1 MEYPVFFVSDST
13 GITAETLG
21 HNLLAQFPGAKY
33 RAHTL
38 RFIDTVEKARASADA
53 IMRAGRE
60 AGARPIVLATFARPD
75 LRDALFA
82 CDAHCL
88 DLFGAFLGPLE
99 GALGQPSA
107 HTVGHP
113 HEAAAE
119 PQYNRRMDAVNFTL
133 AADDGA
139 GTRDYAQAQVIV
151 VGVSRSGKTPTCLF
165 LALRYG
171 IYAANY
177 PLVEKDLDDLNLPAS
192 LKPHRDRLFGLV
204 IEPRRLHELRT
215 ARRPGSA
222 YASLKTCEYEARQAE
237 ALFRGLDIPWL
248 ATTALSVEEIAAS
261 IVHRMGLA
269 GSE

>member
-21 HNLLAQFPGAKY
+21 HNLLAQFPGAQVNT
-33 RAHTL
+33 HTL
-38 RFIDTVEKARASADA
+38 RFIDTLEKARACAES
-53 IMRAGRE
+53 ISRTGRE
-60 AGARPIVLATFARPD
+60 AGLRPIVLATFARPD
-75 LRDALFA
+75 LRDALFQ

-88 DLFGAFLGPLE
+88 DLFGAFVGRLE
-99 GALGQPSA
+99 QALGQAST
-107 HTVGHP
+107 HTIGHP
-113 HEAAAE
+113 HEVAAE
-119 PQYNRRMDAVNFTL
+119 PQYNRRMDAVNFAL

-139 GTRDYAQAQVIV
+139 GLKDYSQAQVIV
-151 VGVSRSGKTPTCLF
+151 TGVSRSGKTPTCLF
-165 LALRYG
+165 LSLRFG

-177 PLVEKDLDDLNLPAS
+177 PLVEKDLDDLRLPAA
-192 LKPHRDRLFGLV
+192 LKPYRDRLFGLV
-204 IEPRRLHELRT
+204 IDARRLHELRS

-222 YASLKTCEYEARQAE
+222 YASLKVCDYESRQAE

-269 GSE
+269 GST